1 MNSLQNELGKEK
13 QNYIKLCLLFK
24 TRNSEKT
31 FFDYVEEE
39 VFRVK
44 HETREEK
51 SFYCR
56 TKYDNNIFIE
66 KDQKEITNYCDIL
79 FFARKSNNG
88 YYELIWPLT
97 FLDPTDL
104 ANLKNLK
111 NKLWLIQNSQDNGNN
126 TFKYEVENKPYYLQ
140 ENDIIKI
147 GEKEYE
153 ITKLNIIK
161 DKDSKKNTKSIF
173 LIPTK
178 NKISNDIDKK
188 EKEEKKYKE
197 NSKKEF
203 SEYKKEEGFIQE
215 KDCRIC
221 YSSENKEDKEE
232 DNPLIKICKC
242 NTYIHFNCLKEFLKK
257 SMKIFENHDKTVMLY
272 QWDNFGCEVCQ
283 EPYPLKL
290 KFNNT
295 NKQDPSCLVDNLDPP
310 ENTNYMILES
320 LTYIKNKK
328 NIKKIFVVKLI
339 KSEITI
345 GKNEHNDIVD
355 SDSTISRYHA
365 VLKYDEK
372 NGRISIINKGRYGT
386 SVLMKNNV
394 KLNIGEKIYLQVG
407 RTYIKAEVKELSDEE
422 KGELNKKER
431 EKEEEKNNS
440 KQDDENE
447 KNDESTNSKQT
458 NWQSKKN
465 YK

>member
-1 MNSLQNELGKEK
+1 
-13 QNYIKLCLLFK
+13 
-24 TRNSEKT
+24 
-31 FFDYVEEE
+31 
-39 VFRVK
+39 
-44 HETREEK
+44 
-51 SFYCR
+51 
-56 TKYDNNIFIE
+56 
-66 KDQKEITNYCDIL
+66 
-79 FFARKSNNG
+79 
-88 YYELIWPLT
+88 
-97 FLDPTDL
+97 
-104 ANLKNLK
+104 
-111 NKLWLIQNSQDNGNN
+111 
-126 TFKYEVENKPYYLQ
+126 
-140 ENDIIKI
+140 
-147 GEKEYE
+147 
-153 ITKLNIIK
+153 
-161 DKDSKKNTKSIF
+161 
-173 LIPTK
+173 
-178 NKISNDIDKK
+178 
-188 EKEEKKYKE
+188 
-197 NSKKEF
+197 
-203 SEYKKEEGFIQE
+203 
-215 KDCRIC
+215 
-221 YSSENKEDKEE
+221 
-232 DNPLIKICKC
+232 
-242 NTYIHFNCLKEFLKK
+242 
-257 SMKIFENHDKTVMLY
+257 MKIFENHDKTVMLY

-295 NKQDPSCLVDNLDPP
+295 NKQDPSCLVDNLDQP

-365 VLKYDEK
+365 VLKYDEE

-394 KLNIGEKIYLQVG
+394 KLNIGEKVYLQVG